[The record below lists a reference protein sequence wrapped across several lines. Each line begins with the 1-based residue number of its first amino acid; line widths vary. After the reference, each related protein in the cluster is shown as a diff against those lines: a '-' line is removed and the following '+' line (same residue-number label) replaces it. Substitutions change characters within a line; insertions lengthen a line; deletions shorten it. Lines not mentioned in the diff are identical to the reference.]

1 MIKMGYS
8 LKSVKLDSYRKNLG
22 NLSLAVSKAAADVQ
36 GKASESIA
44 MNSGH
49 YREYYGRVEHPHW
62 SSPPGTPPN
71 SDSGTLAGSIKP
83 KRLTATSYLVVVDAK
98 YGVPLELGWISK
110 SGNHVPARPFLRPAV
125 EYVAP
130 SFQAACKVILKGGK

>member
-1 MIKMGYS
+1 VIKVGFS
-8 LKSVKLDSYRKNLG
+8 LKQVKLQAYQQNLG
-22 NLSLAVSKAAADVQ
+22 KLSMVVAKAAADVQ
-36 GKASESIA
+36 GEASKSIA
-44 MNSGH
+44 MNSGK
-49 YREYYGRVEHPHW
+49 YRQYGDHW

-71 SDSGTLAGSIKP
+71 SDTGTLAGSIKTKP
-83 KRLTATSYLVVVDAK
+83 LTATSYLVVVEAK

-110 SGNHVPARPFLRPAV
+110 AGNHVPARPFLRPAV

>member
-1 MIKMGYS
+1 MIKMS
-8 LKSVKLDSYRKNLG
+8 FKLKSTGIETYRKNLG
-22 NLSLAVSKAAADVQ
+22 KLSMVVAKAAADVQ
-36 GKASESIA
+36 GEASKSIS
-44 MNSGH
+44 MNSGK
-49 YREYYGRVEHPHW
+49 YRQYGDHW

-71 SDSGTLAGSIKP
+71 SDTGTLAGSIKAKP
-83 KRLTATSYLVVVDAK
+83 LTATSYLVVVEAK

-110 SGNHVPARPFLRPAV
+110 AGNHVPARPFLRPAV